1 MKKLYTMLIVMLI
14 TIPCFAQ
21 TEYFTAYQYSSKVM
35 MNNGQ
40 WSNWLDW
47 IATDIDVKIDFD
59 KAKIVIYSNE
69 PQIYRLI
76 EEVEAPYNDGGQQIK
91 YRMIDQDGDYGS
103 IRFRKQYNGTIQLY
117 IDYADIKWVY
127 NIE

>member
-47 IATDIDVKIDFD
+47 ISTDINVKIDFD
-59 KAKIVIYSNE
+59 KAKIIIYSNE

-76 EEVEAPYNDGGQQIK
+76 EEVETPYDDGGQQIK

>member
-21 TEYFTAYQYSSKVM
+21 TEYFKAYTYSSKVM
-35 MNNGQ
+35 VSGQ
-40 WSNWLDW
+40 WSEWLDW
-47 IATDIDVKIDFD
+47 ISTDINVKIDFD
-59 KAKIVIYSNE
+59 KARVIIYSNE

-76 EEVEAPYNDGGQQIK
+76 EEVEAPYDDGGQQIK

>member
-76 EEVEAPYNDGGQQIK
+76 EEVEAPYDDGGQQIK

>member
-1 MKKLYTMLIVMLI
+1 MKKLYTILLVMFI

-21 TEYFTAYQYSSKVM
+21 TEYFTAYQYSSKMLVK
-35 MNNGQ
+35 GQ
-40 WSNWLDW
+40 WSEWLDW
-47 IATDIDVKIDFD
+47 IPTDIYVKIDYD
-59 KAKIVIYSNE
+59 RAKVVIYSSDM
-69 PQIYRLI
+69 QVYRLI
-76 EEVEAPYNDGGQQIK
+76 EEVEAPYDDTGQQRK

-103 IRFRKQYNGTIQLY
+103 IRFRRQYNGTMQLY

>member
-47 IATDIDVKIDFD
+47 IATDIDVKINFD

-76 EEVEAPYNDGGQQIK
+76 EEVEAPYDDGGQQIK

>member
-1 MKKLYTMLIVMLI
+1 MLIVMLI

>member
-1 MKKLYTMLIVMLI
+1 MFI

-21 TEYFTAYQYSSKVM
+21 TEYFKAYTYSSKVM
-35 MNNGQ
+35 VNGQ
-40 WSNWLDW
+40 WSDWLNW
-47 IATDIDVKIDFD
+47 ISTNINVKIDFD
-59 KAKIVIYSNE
+59 KARITIYSNE

-76 EEVEAPYNDGGQQIK
+76 EEVEAPYDNSGQQIK

-103 IRFRKQYNGTIQLY
+103 IRFRKQYNGIIQLY

>member
-1 MKKLYTMLIVMLI
+1 MKKLYTMLIVMFI

-21 TEYFTAYQYSSKVM
+21 TEYFKAYAYSSKVM
-35 MNNGQ
+35 VSGQ
-40 WSNWLDW
+40 WSEWLDW
-47 IATDIDVKIDFD
+47 ISTDINVKIDFD
-59 KAKIVIYSNE
+59 KARVIIYSNE

-76 EEVEAPYNDGGQQIK
+76 EEVEAPYDDGGQQIK

>member
-1 MKKLYTMLIVMLI
+1 MFI

-21 TEYFTAYQYSSKVM
+21 TEYFKAYAYSSKVM
-35 MNNGQ
+35 VSGQ
-40 WSNWLDW
+40 WSEWLDW
-47 IATDIDVKIDFD
+47 ISTDINVKIDFD
-59 KAKIVIYSNE
+59 KARVIIYSNE

-76 EEVEAPYNDGGQQIK
+76 EEVEAPYDDGGQQIK